1 MAAERGEETLREKG
15 GATASVISSAGGI
28 AANNNKN
35 ASVVED
41 VDVEADAGKS
51 EGEVRT
57 FSNTHPP

>member
-1 MAAERGEETLREKG
+1 MLREKG
-15 GATASVISSAGGI
+15 GATASAISSAGG
-28 AANNNKN
+28 AANNNNNNNKN